1 MSTEDTNSMTQGE
14 LREALQT
21 LKDKEAKLEADLA
34 IKEHPE
40 LEDAITPIILA
51 LHKVKLC
58 DRKLSEVTN
67 ISWQKEVKEVTL
79 QLQYFRR
86 RVLACEGVR
95 DKLLESSEAPA
106 IQADRQSHADN
117 LRDLVSESTGRFTDA
132 GISLHNLI
140 PSLEDFD

>member
-1 MSTEDTNSMTQGE
+1 MSTLDNHMSQDE
-14 LREALQT
+14 LRDALKT

-51 LHKVKLC
+51 LHKVKVC
-58 DRKLSEVTN
+58 DRKLSEVTDVT
-67 ISWQKEVKEVTL
+67 WQKQVREVNS
-79 QLQYFRR
+79 QIQYFRS
-86 RVLACEGVR
+86 RVLACEEKR

-106 IQADRQSHADN
+106 IQADRDWHADN
-117 LRDLVSESTGRFTDA
+117 LRELVAESVERFTKA
-132 GISLHNLI
+132 GISLKNLI

>member
-1 MSTEDTNSMTQGE
+1 MSTADMNSMTQDE
-14 LREALQT
+14 LRTALRT

-34 IKEHPE
+34 IKECPD
-40 LEDAITPIILA
+40 LEDAITPIVLA

-67 ISWQKEVKEVTL
+67 VTWQKQVKEVNS
-79 QLQYFRR
+79 QLQYFRN
-86 RVLACEGVR
+86 RVLACKQAR
-95 DKLLESSEAPA
+95 DELLKSSEAPA

-117 LRDLVSESTGRFTDA
+117 LRDLISESTERFGKA
-132 GISLHNLI
+132 GISLQTII